1 MRDPAVLDCY
11 LGEDARRRRARRSLM
26 LSIRD
31 LDLFYGDAQALAG
44 VSLEVP
50 AGELVALVGANGAGK
65 SSLIRSIAGMER
77 PQAGKITFR
86 DQDITGKDSALHRQ
100 PRHRAGGG
108 GPAGV
113 PQPQRRGQPGGR
125 RSPAARAR
133 ASGRR
138 R

>member
-1 MRDPAVLDCY
+1 
-11 LGEDARRRRARRSLM
+11 M

-31 LDLFYGDAQALAG
+31 LDLYYGDAQALAG

-50 AGELVALVGANGAGK
+50 TGELVALVGANGAGK

-77 PQAGKITFR
+77 PRAGKISFR
-86 DQDITGKDSALHRQ
+86 DQDDHRQGLALHRQ
-100 PRHRAGGG
+100 PRHRAGRR

-125 RSPAARAR
+125 ALSFRARAR
-133 ASGRR
+133 SGRR